1 MRGTVA
7 ADVHGGVHIVHFYMG
22 DSDDEFACNGSV
34 RTVATCS
41 DEESE
46 HVHTILLES
55 GADASIFPISLLGKG
70 QPARGVVGRLHDAQ
84 GREIPVEAVQDMQ
97 IRLRDISGK
106 SVLLTERV
114 AVSSMVH
121 QPILCFGRL
130 LENGWSVDGTHDSWC
145 RCPHSN

>member
-55 GADASIFPISLLGKG
+55 GADASIFPISLFWER
-70 QPARGVVGRLHDAQ
+70 ANLH
-84 GREIPVEAVQDMQ
+84 VELLDVCMM
-97 IRLRDISGK
+97 LRAEKFQLKQYRTCK
-106 SVLLTERV
+106 S
-114 AVSSMVH
+114 
-121 QPILCFGRL
+121 
-130 LENGWSVDGTHDSWC
+130 D
-145 RCPHSN
+145 